1 MFGWFT
7 AGWSALKG
15 LGAIKSFIDGRKN
28 KALMGAGAAKERE
41 KAKDDAIQNAL
52 RARRARRSNDDS
64 VRRYDRNPND
74 K

>member
-28 KALMGAGAAKERE
+28 KVLLDAGAAKERE
-41 KAKDDAIQNAL
+41 RAKDEAL
-52 RARRARRSNDDS
+52 KNIKRAMRARRSDDDG
-64 VRRYDRNPND
+64 VRRYDRDPDD